1 MFQHVHTSSCTSKVK
16 GCGLHLLASYWK
28 LITLFARLCANGI
41 QSSQDYIAS
50 IAASRLA
57 TCRIAIQASFRR
69 ILRFAEYFCKC
80 DSLTSLAGGFFF
92 GQLHLNIKVVTES
105 PRIWQAHMTSTRAT
119 RSPSLDS
126 VKLHD
131 NKYVISPTYPRLR
144 NIISTQ
150 FSGRTILY
158 THVIFSGMS
167 L

>member
-1 MFQHVHTSSCTSKVK
+1 LFQHVHTSSCTSKVK
-16 GCGLHLLASYWK
+16 GCGLYLLASYWK

-57 TCRIAIQASFRR
+57 TCRIAIQPSIRR
-69 ILRFAEYFCKC
+69 ILGFAEYFCKC

-119 RSPSLDS
+119 RSPSLAS
-126 VKLHD
+126 VKVHD
-131 NKYVISPTYPRLR
+131 NKNMFSSRYPRLR

-150 FSGRTILY
+150 SSVHTVLY
-158 THVIFSGMS
+158 THVIFSGIS

>member
-1 MFQHVHTSSCTSKVK
+1 MPHVCFR
-16 GCGLHLLASYWK
+16 LATYHPVCK
-28 LITLFARLCANGI
+28 TLCKWNPKQPRLYCI
-41 QSSQDYIAS
+41 S

-69 ILRFAEYFCKC
+69 IRRFAEYFCKC

-119 RSPSLDS
+119 RSPSLAS
-126 VKLHD
+126 VKVHD
-131 NKYVISPTYPRLR
+131 NKNMFSSRNPRLR
-144 NIISTQ
+144 NIILTQ
-150 FSGRTILY
+150 SSGRTILY